1 MNEKEAMRILID
13 AFAETSPNISRA
25 EIEEAF
31 IKKDDEDSLKLKA
44 GMFLAMKRY
53 AEAVNN
59 KLCPRCGL
67 FLTPI
72 IELK

>member
-31 IKKDDEDSLKLKA
+31 MKKDDEDSLKLKA

>member
-1 MNEKEAMRILID
+1 MNEELAIQILLD
-13 AFAETSPNISRA
+13 AFTETSPNISRA

-31 IKKDDEDSLKLKA
+31 RSKDDEESLKLKA

-59 KLCPRCGL
+59 KVCPRCGL

>member
-31 IKKDDEDSLKLKA
+31 GKKDDEESLKLKT